1 MPDDTK
7 PKIIIDSDWKS
18 QAQAEKDKMAA
29 EEAKKAASKPTAA
42 AGGAG
47 GRGGPREMPA
57 ADFQSLMGTLVTQA
71 LLYMGGFPDPK
82 TGRAMVSMDYAR
94 FHIDLLAV
102 LEAKTKNNL
111 TPEESAEI
119 TQVLNEL
126 RMRYVELGKAIEE
139 MAKEQAAGG
148 GPGGL
153 GGMGGGLG
161 GQVLGGPSG
170 GPVGG
175 GPGKLVF

>member
-29 EEAKKAASKPTAA
+29 EEAKKAASKPA
-42 AGGAG
+42 GAG
-47 GRGGPREMPA
+47 GRGGPREMPP

-119 TQVLNEL
+119 AQVLNEL

-148 GPGGL
+148 GS
-153 GGMGGGLG
+153 GGMGGMGAMG
-161 GQVLGGPSG
+161 GQVLGGPAG
-170 GPVGG
+170 GAVGG